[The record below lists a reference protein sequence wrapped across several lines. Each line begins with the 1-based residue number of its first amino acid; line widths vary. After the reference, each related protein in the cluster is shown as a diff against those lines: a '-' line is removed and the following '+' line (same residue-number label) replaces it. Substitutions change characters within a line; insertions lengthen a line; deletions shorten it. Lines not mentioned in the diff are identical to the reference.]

1 VYDFDERQD
10 IIEQTV
16 ERLLALAKINGPPIG
31 PERIARALRINVLEG
46 PLPMRRGQSY
56 RYRGMKFVDIGKT
69 DRAERRNFTLAH
81 EIMELELPDAL
92 DDKELRHET
101 AVRGAA
107 ALLCPT
113 RFFRDAC
120 TANAFDLFELK
131 ATFASASHEVV
142 ALRSLDFAEA
152 IVSVFDNSRLVN
164 RQTSYPFGAGPVSP
178 EERDLMKDV
187 MRSGQVQQQ
196 AWDAG
201 SAAGYPVFENE
212 FKRVI
217 LRTTLDP
224 ACP

>member
-1 VYDFDERQD
+1 MYDFDEREE

-16 ERLLALAKINGPPIG
+16 ERLLALARIEAPPIS
-31 PERIARALRINVLEG
+31 PERIARALKINVLDG

-81 EIMELELPDAL
+81 EIMELELPNAL
-92 DDKELRHET
+92 DDKELRHEI
-101 AVRGAA
+101 AIRGAA

-120 TANAFDLFELK
+120 TANAFDLLELK
-131 ATFASASHEVV
+131 AAFATASHEVI

-152 IVSVFDNSRLVN
+152 IVSVFDNGRLVN

-178 EERDLMKDV
+178 EERDLVKAV
-187 MRSGQVQQQ
+187 MRSGEVQQD
-196 AWDAG
+196 AWEGG
-201 SAAGYPVFENE
+201 SATAYPVFENE

-217 LRTTLDP
+217 VRTTLDP
-224 ACP
+224 ACL